1 MRTFVLFMLLFIS
14 MQCTAQGQAEV
25 EIGGG
30 AYGLYPINLWG
41 QENPKGIQ
49 VQLDYDF
56 LNGPFRASIGLSA
69 IALSENAFLQPGV
82 KIGAD
87 LINITISKMPYGL
100 TFYGLSSRVGFG
112 PGKRHGMNFSVQL
125 SETGQFIYSHGVLTV
140 GYSFRI

>member
-1 MRTFVLFMLLFIS
+1 MRTIVLFILLFIS
-14 MQCTAQGQAEV
+14 MLGTAQGQAEV

-112 PGKRHGMNFSVQL
+112 SGKRHGMNFSVQL

>member
-1 MRTFVLFMLLFIS
+1 MRTIVLFILLFIS
-14 MQCTAQGQAEV
+14 MQGTAQGQAEV

-112 PGKRHGMNFSVQL
+112 SGKRHGMSFSVQL